1 MRQDT
6 SFLYRK
12 PAGENGYLITIRGD
26 FAEMTK
32 VNCSKHT
39 SQYVRL
45 EAPTEIIRQAVAK
58 LTKQGYKLC
67 ISLDLKWRD
76 LTA

>member
-12 PAGENGYLITIRGD
+12 AETGYLVTIRGD

-32 VNCSKHT
+32 VNCEQHKSE
-39 SQYVRL
+39 YIRL
-45 EAPTEIIRQAVAK
+45 EAPIEVIRQSVAK
-58 LTKQGYKLC
+58 LTKQGYRLC
-67 ISLDLKWRD
+67 IDLDLSWRK
-76 LTA
+76 LAA

>member
-6 SFLYRK
+6 SFLYHK
-12 PAGENGYLITIRGD
+12 PTDESGYLVTIRGD

-32 VNCSKHT
+32 VNCKKHT

-45 EAPTEIIRQAVAK
+45 EAPIEVIRQAVAK
-58 LTKQGYKLC
+58 LNKQGYRLC
-67 ISLDLKWRD
+67 VSLDLQWRD